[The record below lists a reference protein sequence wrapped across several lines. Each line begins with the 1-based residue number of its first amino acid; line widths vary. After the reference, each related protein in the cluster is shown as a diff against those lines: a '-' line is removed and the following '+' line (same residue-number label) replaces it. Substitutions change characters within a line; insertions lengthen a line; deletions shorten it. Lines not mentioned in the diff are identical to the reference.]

1 MVSAF
6 TVKGRFLM
14 GSSFQKFEKVVRAS
28 QEENARE
35 KVFLDLGSKHGVKR
49 KNIIIEAI
57 QAD

>member
-1 MVSAF
+1 
-6 TVKGRFLM
+6 M